1 MKEFHSMLIHKNE
14 SCDRS
19 CLINFEN
26 KELTIR
32 QIDKRRRR
40 QFRAPLAHTH
50 AKQTI
55 STSLL
60 SPPPLL
66 THPLCPL
73 LKEQT
78 SRRQQ
83 NEIVVNKFC
92 QPVKFTLSLPRRLPL
107 PLPGLSLWH
116 CRLHFHLIVQ

>member
-1 MKEFHSMLIHKNE
+1 MLIHKNE
-14 SCDRS
+14 RCDRS

-26 KELTIR
+26 KEPTIR

-55 STSLL
+55 SNHTPLPCSLFTP
-60 SPPPLL
+60 S
-66 THPLCPL
+66 

-92 QPVKFTLSLPRRLPL
+92 QAVKFTLPSPLPL
-107 PLPGLSLWH
+107 PLP
-116 CRLHFHLIVQ
+116 